1 MNYFLTKLKSRIKR
15 FLSEF
20 YRIPYCVPAWGW
32 AEHKAILKC
41 LFTGSIID
49 GNQKEK
55 LYKLTRKKTG
65 MKYVFGFNSGQDAIS
80 AALVAGGVGSGD
92 NVIMP
97 SYCCE
102 TVARAVIAVGAQPLF
117 CDIDENYNP
126 DVSHILTILDQS
138 VRAIIF
144 PHLFGNPGAIDE
156 LEHAMEKKEV
166 RSQILLIDDAAQS
179 FGAKIDGKLLGTFGD
194 AGIISF
200 GPGKTMT
207 ASGGGIL
214 ITNSERLAK
223 KTDRLTVE
231 HISSLNKLKRLFYWI
246 IFRRWRRF
254 TLPFY
259 PFFSSVFKTKPKK
272 QDSIYALCN
281 VDAAIAV
288 LQLKKL
294 NNLIAIRVKRKEILD
309 TLFGNYSD
317 SFFLLPKNN
326 PKSNSLNVATK
337 YLIEYRRKTSNDDI
351 QVQFKNILSSVGIEI
366 QNLYIPIHHK
376 PEYASA
382 SNKLDKTEGY
392 YRKLLQ
398 IPIEPSM
405 SLKEFI
411 FTIKTCL
418 KAVKHLYQTSLIP
431 DFEYTDK
438 AFTDS
443 FKHFKSV

>member
-1 MNYFLTKLKSRIKR
+1 MNKFIKRLIARIKL
-15 FLSEF
+15 FFYQF
-20 YRIPYCVPAWGW
+20 YRVPYCVPAWGW
-32 AEHKAILKC
+32 AEHWAIIKC
-41 LFTGSIID
+41 LLTGCIIKGQD
-49 GNQKEK
+49 SKK
-55 LYKLTRKKTG
+55 LYNLVRQKTG
-65 MKYVFGFNSGQDAIS
+65 MKHVFGFNSGQEAITAVLKAWGICS
-80 AALVAGGVGSGD
+80 KD
-92 NVIMP
+92 RVIMP

-102 TVARAVIAVGAQPLF
+102 TVARAVIAAGVQPLF

-126 DVSHILTILDQS
+126 DVNHIMAILDQT

-144 PHLFGNPGAIDE
+144 PHLFGNPGAIDKLE
-156 LEHAMEKKEV
+156 LALDEKGI

-179 FGAKIDGKLLGTFGD
+179 FGARLNGRLIGTFGN

-231 HISSLNKLKRLFYWI
+231 HISSLNKLTRLFYWI

-259 PFFSSVFKTKPKK
+259 PFFSPVFKTKPKK
-272 QDSIYALCN
+272 QDGIYALCN

-294 NNLIAIRVKRKEILD
+294 NKIIEIRIQRKEILD
-309 TLFGNYSD
+309 SLFSNYSD
-317 SFFLLPKNN
+317 SFFLLPQNN
-326 PKSNSLNVATK
+326 SKSNSLNVATK
-337 YLIEYRRKTSNDDI
+337 YLIRYRRKISNDDI
-351 QVQFKNILSSVGIEI
+351 QVQFKDILSSVGIEI